1 MYFVAITLDPENDSV
16 SKLNYL
22 ADAQGVS
29 APMFQFLTGDCVEVN
44 HVLDKIGLERFR
56 DENGV
61 IQHTNLYLV
70 IDRTGKVAYRFS
82 LGELQEDWLVEALK
96 LVCAEQEPAYAP

>member
-1 MYFVAITLDPENDSV
+1 MYH
-16 SKLNYL
+16 
-22 ADAQGVS
+22 
-29 APMFQFLTGDCVEVN
+29 FLTGDSGQVN
-44 HVLDKIGLERFR
+44 QALDKMGLERFR
-56 DENGV
+56 DEHGV